1 MSLRDW
7 GVPFIK
13 SNNTAANGFE
23 RKGIEMVS
31 SPLDLTTCEMM
42 AAHPDGDAQPTSGY
56 IDTGDG

>member
-1 MSLRDW
+1 M
-7 GVPFIK
+7 PFIK

-31 SPLDLTTCEMM
+31 SPWDLTTCEMM
-42 AAHPDGDAQPTSGY
+42 AGHPDGDAQPTSGY